1 MISVQE
7 IQKIEG
13 VRKAI
18 RKETYTKIYEQF
30 SKRIRHHVE
39 LGMKSVTLS
48 VPSFVMG
55 CPTFDR
61 SKAAD
66 YLVRQLKN
74 GGFNVDRLSHT
85 DIYVDW
91 NIKTN
96 KKKPE
101 SELAETTHDLD
112 NGLPSLI
119 NLKKLAAKHRR
130 A

>member
-30 SKRIRHHVE
+30 SKRIRHRVE
-39 LGMKSVTLS
+39 LGMKSVTLG

-74 GGFNVDRLSHT
+74 GGFRVDRLSPT

-91 NIKTN
+91 NIKTH
-96 KKKPE
+96 KKK
-101 SELAETTHDLD
+101 SETDSTETTSEFDA
-112 NGLPSLI
+112 GLPSLI

>member
-39 LGMKSVTLS
+39 LGLKSVTLS

-74 GGFNVDRLSHT
+74 GGFNVDRLSPT

-91 NIKTN
+91 NIKAP
-96 KKKPE
+96 KKKTE
-101 SELAETTHDLD
+101 AEAEAAAEFDT
-112 NGLPSLI
+112 GLPSLI

>member
-7 IQKIEG
+7 IHKIEG

-39 LGMKSVTLS
+39 LGMKNVTLS

-66 YLVRQLKN
+66 YLIRQLRN
-74 GGFNVDRLSHT
+74 GGFRVDRLSPT
-85 DIYVDW
+85 DIHVDW
-91 NIKTN
+91 NIKSH
-96 KKKPE
+96 KKKTTE
-101 SELAETTHDLD
+101 EIETEADV
-112 NGLPSLI
+112 GLPSLI
-119 NLKKLAAKHRR
+119 NLKKLAAKHRG

>member
-1 MISVQE
+1 MINVQD
-7 IQKIEG
+7 IQKIEN

-39 LGMKSVTLS
+39 IGLKSVTLS

-66 YLVRQLKN
+66 YLIRQLKN
-74 GGFNVDRLSHT
+74 GGFNVDRLSNT
-85 DIYVDW
+85 DIHVDW
-91 NIKTN
+91 NIKSS
-96 KKKPE
+96 KKKAVREPDIEPE
-101 SELAETTHDLD
+101 G
-112 NGLPSLI
+112 GLPSLI
-119 NLKKLAAKHRR
+119 NLKKLAAKHR
-130 A
+130 AGA

>member
-1 MISVQE
+1 MISIQE
-7 IQKIEG
+7 IQKIEN
-13 VRKAI
+13 VRKTI

-30 SKRIRHHVE
+30 SKKIRHHVE
-39 LGMKSVTLS
+39 LGLKNVTLN

-74 GGFNVDRLSHT
+74 GGFRVDRLSPT

-91 NIKTN
+91 NIKTS
-96 KKKPE
+96 KKKSEPRHEPE
-101 SELAETTHDLD
+101 HETDG
-112 NGLPSLI
+112 GLPSLI
-119 NLKKLAAKHRR
+119 NLKKLAAKHRG

>member
-1 MISVQE
+1 MISIQE

-30 SKRIRHHVE
+30 CKRIRHHVE
-39 LGMKSVTLS
+39 LGLKSVTLS

-61 SKAAD
+61 TKAAD

-74 GGFNVDRLSHT
+74 AGFHVERLSTT
-85 DIYVDW
+85 DIHVDW
-91 NIKTN
+91 NIKTR
-96 KKKPE
+96 KKKVSTHHE
-101 SELAETTHDLD
+101 EVSEPDG
-112 NGLPSLI
+112 GLPSLM
-119 NLKKLAAKHRR
+119 NLRKLAAKHRG

>member
-74 GGFNVDRLSHT
+74 GGFKVDRLSPI
-85 DIYVDW
+85 DILVDW
-91 NIKTN
+91 NIKAR
-96 KKKPE
+96 KKNTI
-101 SELAETTHDLD
+101 SELEMKEEAEVD
-112 NGLPSLI
+112 LPSLI

-130 A
+130 AA

>member
-1 MISVQE
+1 MISIQE
-7 IQKIEG
+7 IQKIEN
-13 VRKAI
+13 VRKTI

-30 SKRIRHHVE
+30 SKKIRHHVE
-39 LGMKSVTLS
+39 LGLKSVTLN

-74 GGFNVDRLSHT
+74 GGFRVDRLSPT
-85 DIYVDW
+85 DIYIDW
-91 NIKTN
+91 NIKTS
-96 KKKPE
+96 KKKSESRPE
-101 SELAETTHDLD
+101 PEHETDG
-112 NGLPSLI
+112 GLPSLI
-119 NLKKLAAKHRR
+119 NLKKLAAKHRG